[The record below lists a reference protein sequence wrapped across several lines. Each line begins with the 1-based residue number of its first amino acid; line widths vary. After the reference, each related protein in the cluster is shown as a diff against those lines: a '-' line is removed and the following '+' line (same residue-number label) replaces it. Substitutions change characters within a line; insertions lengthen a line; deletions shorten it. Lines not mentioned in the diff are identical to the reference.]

1 MPPFSP
7 VGCARC
13 GLPFTGQLAAYA
25 ATVLPPAPVTNP
37 YAAQAGTW
45 RQPQGWSQ
53 PQGWGQ
59 PQASA
64 QPMQPPGWP
73 AAYPAGY
80 GYPVQPQRRDRTM
93 EALLPVNR
101 STLAII
107 AGYLGLFSIA
117 VIPAPFALACGILA
131 LRDLRD
137 RPDVGGRGRA
147 IFAIVAGGFVTGWV
161 IVANLPGLLA
171 G

>member
-1 MPPFSP
+1 
-7 VGCARC
+7 
-13 GLPFTGQLAAYA
+13 
-25 ATVLPPAPVTNP
+25 
-37 YAAQAGTW
+37 
-45 RQPQGWSQ
+45 
-53 PQGWGQ
+53 
-59 PQASA
+59 
-64 QPMQPPGWP
+64 
-73 AAYPAGY
+73 
-80 GYPVQPQRRDRTM
+80 M